1 MNILSGT
8 ITSSTRYLDATPL
21 YQYYKKTEIP
31 AKYELRQ
38 QLAEKLIFFS
48 KLDYA
53 DLVCCYP
60 PQFLLRLLQRVQ
72 FVAATFVFGH
82 NVKNC
87 RNVLKIG
94 WLPINERRDFDPL
107 KSCF

>member
-38 QLAEKLIFFS
+38 PLAEKLIFFS

-60 PQFLLRLLQRVQ
+60 PQFLLRRLQRVQ
-72 FVAATFVFGH
+72 FVAATFVLVTMLRTVGMY
-82 NVKNC
+82 
-87 RNVLKIG
+87 
-94 WLPINERRDFDPL
+94 L
-107 KSCF
+107 KSDGFQLMREEILTS